1 MISAAVAPA
10 LVSLIAEGDPATVQ
24 SAVTG
29 MATTVATDGQS
40 MLVSVIPVL
49 APLVAA
55 VIVAKLGYRFVKRFN
70 G

>member
-10 LVSLIAEGDPATVQ
+10 LVSLIAEGDPATVET
-24 SAVTG
+24 AITG
-29 MATTVATDGQS
+29 MATTVASDGQS
-40 MLVSVIPVL
+40 MLVAVIPVL

-55 VIVAKLGYRFVKRFN
+55 VIVARLGYKFVKSFK

>member
-55 VIVAKLGYRFVKRFN
+55 VIVAKLGYRFVQRFN